1 MTKDLCR
8 ETYAER
14 SVGDRREAPGAHA
27 ESQQMSTGRT
37 RVRGVT
43 THSAEQ
49 RRRGKTVTA
58 AGGRE
63 REQFCGGEKERTEPA

>member
-1 MTKDLCR
+1 
-8 ETYAER
+8 
-14 SVGDRREAPGAHA
+14 
-27 ESQQMSTGRT
+27 MSTGRT

-63 REQFCGGEKERTEPA
+63 REQFCGGEKERKEARQGDAPRLSRRVGKDISRSEAWQMGRRLKR